1 MLNIHLSCLSNPTP
15 TFLCKGNKT
24 ICLHIDLYMN
34 VCSSFVGNSQK
45 LYKQSKYSSTRQCS
59 GILLTTKK
67 EYELL
72 IQDTSMNLKKISL
85 SKKKPDTESTQCI
98 IPFI

>member
-1 MLNIHLSCLSNPTP
+1 
-15 TFLCKGNKT
+15 
-24 ICLHIDLYMN
+24 MN

-72 IQDTSMNLKKISL
+72 IQDTSMNLKKIRL
-85 SKKKPDTESTQCI
+85 SKKSQTQRVHSAL
-98 IPFI
+98 FHLYKTREKTA